1 VSKKA
6 AKKFQ
11 KILGDAALVGMIEP
25 EQIVHVSRFSQAF
38 FFKIHR
44 AKPRGCE
51 SPPDFAPVIPRS
63 LYSDSGIIH
72 TGLL

>member
-1 VSKKA
+1 
-6 AKKFQ
+6 
-11 KILGDAALVGMIEP
+11 MIEP